1 MPPKRRA
8 ASATAKLMRTTRG
21 PIRAPAPPGDD
32 VPLGAGQE
40 PAAPQAAAPDPAL
53 VQAVTQAV
61 LQALAAQAPAAELSE
76 DPVINVIDDA
86 VADMT
91 GCPHSRQR
99 QHLGRPAVPSASGQV
114 QAISSLG
121 RSLQPSAGTSAALL
135 EPLTSTLSL
144 LLKSS
149 LAPSTQTSYRRAW
162 TLFVEFA
169 DKHCLA
175 KAPHIPVGT
184 IALFISFLTNKSYK
198 PATISSYVSA
208 LGYIHKMY
216 AVPDPT
222 SSFMIQKLLQA
233 GHKRTPAHDS
243 RLPLSKKL
251 LIQLLDSLTHIVV
264 SPFDKA
270 LYSAMFSLAFHA
282 FLRVGE
288 ITVRNRQDPNPHL
301 ISSQKVALSNG
312 KITLK
317 FLSFKHS
324 CGRAFTL
331 TIQPGSSACHCP
343 VALLSAYL
351 QLCCPGNSPLFA
363 CASGR
368 PVLREE
374 FETVLKRALVFCQ
387 VDPSHYHSHSFRIG
401 AATAAAERGLSDA
414 QIRQL
419 GRWKSDAFKTYIRS
433 SWRSSAL

>member
-1 MPPKRRA
+1 MF
-8 ASATAKLMRTTRG
+8 ATKPCL
-21 PIRAPAPPGDD
+21 P
-32 VPLGAGQE
+32 
-40 PAAPQAAAPDPAL
+40 
-53 VQAVTQAV
+53 
-61 LQALAAQAPAAELSE
+61 
-76 DPVINVIDDA
+76 
-86 VADMT
+86 

-121 RSLQPSAGTSAALL
+121 RLQPSAGTAAALL

-175 KAPHIPVGT
+175 KEPPIPVGT

-251 LIQLLDSLTHIVV
+251 LLQLLDSLTHIVV

-288 ITVRNRQDPNPHL
+288 ITVRNRQDPSPHL
-301 ISSQKVALSNG
+301 ISSQQVALSNG

-317 FLSFKHS
+317 FLSFKHDS

-343 VALLSAYL
+343 VALLSAYF
-351 QLCCPGNSPLFA
+351 QLRSPGNSPLFA

-368 PVLREE
+368 PVLRKE

-433 SWRSSAL
+433 SWHSSAL